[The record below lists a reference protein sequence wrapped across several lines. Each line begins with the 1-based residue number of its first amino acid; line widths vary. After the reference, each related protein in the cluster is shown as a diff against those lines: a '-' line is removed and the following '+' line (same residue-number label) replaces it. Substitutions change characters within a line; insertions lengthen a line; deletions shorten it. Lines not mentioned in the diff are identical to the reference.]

1 MSSIHWERRRLA
13 GMNKKL
19 CRRDAGAPSGQPL
32 DGLVVLDLADEQG
45 SFCSKLLADL
55 GATVIKIEDPDGE
68 PSRTTTSFLYHNTNK
83 LGITLDL
90 KHGKSRQTFRKFT
103 HKADVL
109 IESFRSGHLAALNL
123 DYNQLRR
130 INPRLIHLSITGFGQ
145 TETKSHYR
153 DCDILCSASGGQM
166 HVSRDSSGKPLKLFG
181 PQPCYAASLF
191 GANAVLLNLRK
202 RKITG
207 KGCHID
213 LSIQEA
219 VASTLDHVMIDYLHY
234 GKISGKQSDMLQRE
248 PFSILRCR
256 DGYIQIPI
264 LRNWETLCELMTSEG
279 TTNDLSGK
287 KWRSKAYCENNFPHI
302 VKAVESWTGNHTKQ
316 ELFELGQSMRFPWA
330 PIESPE
336 EVRKSPQLKARRFF
350 VRLSPAARQRAGSLP
365 GLPYKLR
372 SFPSHPPKPA
382 PLRSKDAQQVLA
394 ILGNHAKNYR
404 VSSKKEIASGH
415 SVMSG
420 EILRGIRV
428 LDLTRMLSG
437 PYATR
442 ILADFGAEVIKVQSR
457 LTATGA
463 ERNDTPYFRAWN
475 RNKKSISLNL
485 SRPDAREI
493 LLELV
498 SISDIVVENFSPRV
512 LANWGLSYQR
522 LCAVKPDLIMASI
535 SAMGQTGP
543 WKNYVG
549 FAPTFHALSGLTC
562 ASSRSDGAPADI
574 GHAYADVVAGLY
586 ASMAILASLE
596 YRDQTGNGQYIDL
609 SAYEAMCTLLGSAL
623 IDASTVSNREI
634 NDGGHALFCGCYP
647 CKGDDRWCAIA
658 ISNEAEWQAF
668 CEISNLTAL
677 KSSEFS
683 SPIKRRN
690 RSEALDRLIRQW
702 TARYSAGTIVP
713 RLQKAGIAAAVV
725 QNAADMAKDSQL
737 SGCNFFV
744 SLKHP
749 LLGKSYS
756 DRSAL
761 WPWKETTGHWK
772 AAPALGED
780 NHYVFV
786 ELLGRSEAEFKG
798 LAKKGILD

>member
-1 MSSIHWERRRLA
+1 MKRKSDGL
-13 GMNKKL
+13 
-19 CRRDAGAPSGQPL
+19 L
-32 DGLVVLDLADEQG
+32 DGMVVLDLADERG

-55 GATVIKIEDPDGE
+55 GATIIKIEDLERD
-68 PSRTTTSFLYHNTNK
+68 PSRKTTSFLYHNTNK

-90 KHGKSRQTFRKFT
+90 KHRGGKQTFRKFI

-109 IESFRSGHLAALNL
+109 IESFRPGQLAALNL

-130 INPRLIHLSITGFGQ
+130 INPRLIHLAITGFGQ
-145 TETKSHYR
+145 TETKSQYR
-153 DCDILCSASGGQM
+153 DCDIIYSASGGQM
-166 HVSRDSSGKPLKLFG
+166 HVSRDTSGKPLKLFG

-219 VASTLDHVMIDYLHY
+219 VASTLDHVMIDYFHARTV
-234 GKISGKQSDMLQRE
+234 SGKRRDIHQQE
-248 PFSILRCR
+248 PFSILRCK

-264 LRNWETLCELMTSEG
+264 LRNRETLYELMASEG
-279 TTNDLSGK
+279 VARNLSGK
-287 KWRSKAYCENNFPHI
+287 KWKNEADREKGFNCI
-302 VKAVESWTGNHTKQ
+302 VTAAEGWAINHTKR
-316 ELFELGQSMRFPWA
+316 ELFKLGQSMGFPWA
-330 PIESPE
+330 PVESPE
-336 EVRKSPQLKARRFF
+336 EVLKSPQLKARRFF
-350 VRLSPAARQRAGSLP
+350 ICSSPASRHRAVSLP
-365 GLPYKLR
+365 GLPYRFSAASAHPMKL
-372 SFPSHPPKPA
+372 A
-382 PLRSKDAQQVLA
+382 PLQRKNARQVLA
-394 ILGNHAKNYR
+394 NLGNHSKIDRA
-404 VSSKKEIASGH
+404 SSKKEISSQH

-475 RNKKSISLNL
+475 RNKKGISLNL

-512 LANWGLSYQR
+512 LVNWGLSYQR
-522 LCAVKPDLIMASI
+522 LRAAKPDLIMASI

-543 WKNYVG
+543 WRNYVG

-562 ASSRSDGAPADI
+562 ASSPFAGAPADI

-623 IDASTVSNREI
+623 IDASIVSNRQI
-634 NDGGHALFCGCYP
+634 DNGSSALFCGCYP

-658 ISNEAEWQAF
+658 VSNEAEWKAF
-668 CEISNLTAL
+668 CDISNLTAL

-683 SPIKRRN
+683 SPAKRRN
-690 RSEALDRLIRQW
+690 RSEALDMLIRQW
-702 TARYSAGTIVP
+702 TARYSAGTIVH
-713 RLQKAGIAAAVV
+713 RLQKAGIATAVV
-725 QNAADMAKDSQL
+725 KNTADMAKDSQL
-737 SGCNFFV
+737 SSRNFFV
-744 SLKHP
+744 SLQHP
-749 LLGKSYS
+749 LLGRSYS

-761 WPWKETTGHWK
+761 WPWNEKTGHWK

-786 ELLGRSEAEFKG
+786 ELLGLSEAEFKG
-798 LAKKGILD
+798 LAKKGVLD